1 MRPKLL
7 PLSETMHL
15 IMLALRIPL
24 HGYAIMQLV
33 NKMSDGQVNIAAGT
47 LYGALDNL
55 KKHNYIELLSNPV
68 ERKKIYQ
75 VTELGEEI
83 LALENTRLTQM
94 IALYENGDD
103 LNE

>member
-15 IMLALRIPL
+15 IMLALRKPL

-33 NKMSDGQVNIAAGT
+33 NEMSDGQVSIAAGT

-55 KKHNYIELLSNPV
+55 KKNHYIELLSDPSD
-68 ERKKIYQ
+68 RKKVYQ
-75 VTELGEEI
+75 VTKLGEEI
-83 LALENTRLTQM
+83 LELENQRLKKF
-94 IALYENGDD
+94 ISLYEKG
-103 LNE
+103 EG

>member
-15 IMLALRIPL
+15 IILALRKPL

-33 NKMSDGQVNIAAGT
+33 NEMSDGEVNIAAGT

-55 KKHNYIELLSNPV
+55 KNIT
-68 ERKKIYQ
+68 I
-75 VTELGEEI
+75 
-83 LALENTRLTQM
+83 
-94 IALYENGDD
+94 
-103 LNE
+103 

>member
-15 IMLALRIPL
+15 IMLALRKPL

-33 NKMSDGQVNIAAGT
+33 GEMSGGQVNIAAGT

-55 KKHNYIELLSNPV
+55 KKHNYIELISDPA
-68 ERKKIYQ
+68 ERKKVYQ
-75 VTELGEEI
+75 VTALGKEI
-83 LALENTRLTQM
+83 LELENTRLKKF
-94 IALYENGDD
+94 ISLYESEDGS
-103 LNE
+103 NE

>member
-15 IMLALRIPL
+15 IMLALRKPL

-33 NKMSDGQVNIAAGT
+33 GEMSGGQVNIAAGT

-55 KKHNYIELLSNPV
+55 KKHNYIELISDTA
-68 ERKKIYQ
+68 ERKKVYQ
-75 VTELGEEI
+75 VTALGEEI
-83 LALENTRLTQM
+83 LELENTRLKKF
-94 IALYENGDD
+94 ISLYESEDGSH
-103 LNE
+103 E

>member
-15 IMLALRIPL
+15 IMLALRNPL

-33 NKMSDGQVNIAAGT
+33 SEMSGGQVNIAAGT

-55 KKHNYIELLSNPV
+55 KKHNYIELLSNPE

-75 VTELGEEI
+75 VTALGEEI
-83 LALENTRLTQM
+83 LELENMRLKE
-94 IALYENGDD
+94 IISLYESEGGS
-103 LNE
+103 NE

>member
-15 IMLALRIPL
+15 IMLALRTPL

-55 KKHNYIELLSNPV
+55 KKHEYIELLSNPK
-68 ERKKIYQ
+68 ERKKVYQ
-75 VTELGEEI
+75 VTQLGEEI
-83 LALENTRLTQM
+83 LELENKRLKKF
-94 IALYENGDD
+94 ISLYENGGSSD
-103 LNE
+103 E

>member
-15 IMLALRIPL
+15 IMLALRKPL

-33 NKMSDGQVNIAAGT
+33 NEMSDGQVSIAAGT

-55 KKHNYIELLSNPV
+55 KKKS
-68 ERKKIYQ
+68 
-75 VTELGEEI
+75 
-83 LALENTRLTQM
+83 
-94 IALYENGDD
+94 LY
-103 LNE
+103 

>member
-15 IMLALRIPL
+15 IMLALRKPL

-68 ERKKIYQ
+68 ERKKVYQ

>member
-15 IMLALRIPL
+15 IMLALRKPL

-33 NKMSDGQVNIAAGT
+33 NKMSGGQVNIAAGT

-55 KKHNYIELLSNPV
+55 KKHHYIELLSNPD
-68 ERKKIYQ
+68 ERKKVYQ
-75 VTELGEEI
+75 VTELGEQI

-94 IALYENGDD
+94 ISLYENGDD

>member
-15 IMLALRIPL
+15 IMLALRKPL

-33 NKMSDGQVNIAAGT
+33 NEMSDGEVNIAAGT

-55 KKHNYIELLSNPV
+55 KKHHYIELISNPG
-68 ERKKIYQ
+68 ERRKVYQ

-83 LALENTRLTQM
+83 LAIENMRLKKF
-94 IALYENGDD
+94 ISLYENGDGS
-103 LNE
+103 NE

>member
-15 IMLALRIPL
+15 IMLALRKPL

-33 NKMSDGQVNIAAGT
+33 NEMSAGQVNIAAGT

-55 KKHNYIELLSNPV
+55 KKHSYIELISDPS
-68 ERKKIYQ
+68 ERKKVYQ
-75 VTELGEEI
+75 ITALGEEI
-83 LALENTRLTQM
+83 LDLENQRLKKF
-94 IALYENGDD
+94 ISLYENGGA
-103 LNE
+103 